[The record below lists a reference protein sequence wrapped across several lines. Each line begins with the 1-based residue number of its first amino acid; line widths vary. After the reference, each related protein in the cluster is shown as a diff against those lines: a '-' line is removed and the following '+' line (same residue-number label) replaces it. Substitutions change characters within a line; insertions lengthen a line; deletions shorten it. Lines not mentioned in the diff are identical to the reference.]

1 MPRTC
6 ESLSQTR
13 GWRTINNHGQ
23 VSVSEN
29 TSSVL
34 EGGRLVTA
42 LGLVELNVANEEDT
56 REDLEDVVD
65 LSVVEANDLDGTLL
79 Q

>member
-1 MPRTC
+1 M
-6 ESLSQTR
+6 SQTR